1 MGSADPFTRSNSTGW
16 LRRCWTSRIKAATS
30 KRGSTS
36 FRIRISSPRPSSR
49 VRKSRSPSIMLFALL
64 PSASPWRDA
73 VAAHA
78 YHRRAVTAS
87 RPAPVALVLTR
98 PRPLAQSLA
107 RCMSGARLREG
118 AESEEAMNQPWRQPM
133 RHWVVVGAVVAIFG
147 LAGAGSVVAQAA
159 DPIKIGFGM
168 ALTGGLSANGKPALL
183 AMQIWKDDVNKKGG
197 LVGRPVELIFYDDQT
212 NPATVPGIYSKLLDV
227 DKVDLVVSGY
237 GTNLIAPLMPM
248 AMERKLTVIGI
259 FGLANNEK
267 YKYPNY
273 FQISPTGPDPATSTA
288 TGFFELAAK
297 QTPRPQTVALVG
309 ADAEY
314 PQTAMVGARELV
326 KRLGFK
332 TVYDKTYPPST
343 VDYTPIVR
351 AIKATNPDIVFIA
364 SYPPDS
370 VGMLR
375 AAHEVGLQP
384 KIFGG
389 GMVGLQFTSV
399 MTSMG
404 PMLNGIVNYDFWA
417 PEPSMMA
424 VPGIKEFLKEYQA
437 RAEKA
442 GVDPLGYYLPP
453 YSYALVQV
461 LGQAIEATKGLDQ
474 QKLAD
479 YIRAT
484 EFNTIVGKV
493 KFGKNG
499 EWAKWRTLMVQ
510 YQKVQGTGI
519 DQFRGPGKKVVLYPD
534 EFKSGNIVYPYSAA
548 KN

>member
-1 MGSADPFTRSNSTGW
+1 MKRYGTWGILNRALIG
-16 LRRCWTSRIKAATS
+16 ATV
-30 KRGSTS
+30 G
-36 FRIRISSPRPSSR
+36 
-49 VRKSRSPSIMLFALL
+49 
-64 PSASPWRDA
+64 
-73 VAAHA
+73 
-78 YHRRAVTAS
+78 
-87 RPAPVALVLTR
+87 ALVL
-98 PRPLAQSLA
+98 ASGGVFVA
-107 RCMSGARLREG
+107 RG
-118 AESEEAMNQPWRQPM
+118 
-133 RHWVVVGAVVAIFG
+133 
-147 LAGAGSVVAQAA
+147 A

-183 AMQIWKDDVNKKGG
+183 AVQIWKDDVNKRGG
-197 LVGRPVELIFYDDQT
+197 LLGRPVELVYYDDQT
-212 NPATVPGIYSKLLDV
+212 NPATVPGIYTKLLDV
-227 DKVDLVVSGY
+227 DKVDLIISGY
-237 GTNLIAPLMPM
+237 GTNLIAPLMPI
-248 AMERKLTVIGI
+248 AMERKLTILGM

-267 YKYPNY
+267 YRYPNF
-273 FQISPTGPDPATSTA
+273 FQIQPAGPDPQTSTA
-288 TGFFELAAK
+288 IGFFELAAT
-297 QTPRPQTVALVG
+297 QTPRPQTVAIVG

-314 PQTAMVGARELV
+314 PQNALVGARELI
-326 KRLGFK
+326 KKFGFK

-351 AIKATNPDIVFIA
+351 AIKATNADIVFVA

-389 GMVGLQFTSV
+389 GMVGLQFTTV
-399 MTSMG
+399 MTSLG

-417 PEPSMMA
+417 PESTMMF
-424 VPGIKEFLKEYQA
+424 PGIKEFLNEYQA
-437 RAEKA
+437 RAAKA

-461 LGQAIEATKGLDQ
+461 LGQAVDATKSLDQ

-484 EFNTIVGKV
+484 EFNTIVGRV

-499 EWAKWRTLMVQ
+499 EWAKGRTLMVQ
-510 YQKVQGTGI
+510 YQKVHGTGI
-519 DQFRGPGKKVVLYPD
+519 EQFRGPGKKVVLYP
-534 EFKSGNIVYPYSAA
+534 EELKSGAIIYPYSAA

>member
-1 MGSADPFTRSNSTGW
+1 
-16 LRRCWTSRIKAATS
+16 
-30 KRGSTS
+30 
-36 FRIRISSPRPSSR
+36 
-49 VRKSRSPSIMLFALL
+49 
-64 PSASPWRDA
+64 
-73 VAAHA
+73 
-78 YHRRAVTAS
+78 
-87 RPAPVALVLTR
+87 
-98 PRPLAQSLA
+98 
-107 RCMSGARLREG
+107 
-118 AESEEAMNQPWRQPM
+118 M
-133 RHWVVVGAVVAIFG
+133 RHWVLIAAVVGMAV
-147 LAGAGSVVAQAA
+147 LAGAGSFVARAA

-183 AMQIWKDDVNKKGG
+183 ALQIWKDDVNKKGG
-197 LVGRPVELIFYDDQT
+197 LLGRPVELVYYDDQT

-227 DKVDLVVSGY
+227 DKVDLITSGY
-237 GTNLIAPLMPM
+237 GTNLIAPLMPI
-248 AMERKLTVIGI
+248 AMERKLLVMGI

-273 FQISPTGPDPATSTA
+273 FQISPNGPDPETSTPL
-288 TGFFELAAK
+288 GFFELAARQNPK
-297 QTPRPQTVALVG
+297 PQTVAIVG

-314 PQTAMVGARELV
+314 PQNALVGSRDLI
-326 KRLGFK
+326 KKFGFK

-343 VDYTPIVR
+343 VDFTPIVR
-351 AIKATNPDIVFIA
+351 AIKATNPDVVFVA

-384 KIFGG
+384 KLFGG

-399 MTSMG
+399 MASMG

-417 PEPSMMA
+417 PESTMMF
-424 VPGIKEFLKEYQA
+424 PGIKEFFKDYQA

-453 YSYALVQV
+453 YSYAVGQV
-461 LGQAIEATKGLDQ
+461 LGQAIEATKSIDQ

-499 EWAKWRTLMVQ
+499 EWAKGRTLMVQ

-534 EFKSGNIVYPYSAA
+534 ELKSGNIIYPYAAA

>member
-1 MGSADPFTRSNSTGW
+1 MAH
-16 LRRCWTSRIKAATS
+16 
-30 KRGSTS
+30 
-36 FRIRISSPRPSSR
+36 R
-49 VRKSRSPSIMLFALL
+49 VL
-64 PSASPWRDA
+64 
-73 VAAHA
+73 VAA
-78 YHRRAVTAS
+78 VI
-87 RPAPVALVLTR
+87 
-98 PRPLAQSLA
+98 
-107 RCMSGARLREG
+107 
-118 AESEEAMNQPWRQPM
+118 AMI
-133 RHWVVVGAVVAIFG
+133 V
-147 LAGAGSVVAQAA
+147 LAGAGSFVARAA

-183 AMQIWKDDVNKKGG
+183 ALQIWKDDINRKGG
-197 LVGRPVELIFYDDQT
+197 LLGRPVELVYYDDQT
-212 NPATVPGIYSKLLDV
+212 NPATVPGIYTKLLDV

-237 GTNLIAPLMPM
+237 GTNLIAPLMPI
-248 AMERKLTVIGI
+248 AMERKLTIMGI

-273 FQISPTGPDPATSTA
+273 FQISPNGPEPETSTA
-288 TGFFELAAK
+288 LGFFELAAR
-297 QTPRPQTVALVG
+297 QTPKPQTVAIVG

-314 PQTAMVGARELV
+314 PQNALVGARDLI
-326 KRLGFK
+326 KKFGFK

-351 AIKATNPDIVFIA
+351 SIKATNPDVVFVA

-417 PEPSMMA
+417 PESTMMF
-424 VPGIKEFLKEYQA
+424 PGIKEFFKEYQA

-453 YSYALVQV
+453 YSYAVGQV
-461 LGQAIEATKGLDQ
+461 LSQAIEANKGLDQ

-499 EWAKWRTLMVQ
+499 EWAKGRTLMVQ

-519 DQFRGPGKKVVLYPD
+519 DQFRGPGRKVVLYPD
-534 EFKSGNIVYPYSAA
+534 ELKSGNIIYPYAAA

>member
-1 MGSADPFTRSNSTGW
+1 M
-16 LRRCWTSRIKAATS
+16 K
-30 KRGSTS
+30 
-36 FRIRISSPRPSSR
+36 
-49 VRKSRSPSIMLFALL
+49 
-64 PSASPWRDA
+64 
-73 VAAHA
+73 
-78 YHRRAVTAS
+78 
-87 RPAPVALVLTR
+87 
-98 PRPLAQSLA
+98 
-107 RCMSGARLREG
+107 
-118 AESEEAMNQPWRQPM
+118 QPWRP
-133 RHWVVVGAVVAIFG
+133 RVSSWAVVGLVIAAVVLG
-147 LAGAGSVVAQAA
+147 GAGAFVAHAQS
-159 DPIKIGFGM
+159 PIKIGFGM

-183 AMQIWKDDVNKKGG
+183 ALQIWKDDINKKGG
-197 LVGRPVELIFYDDQT
+197 LLGRQVELVFYDDQT

-227 DKVDLVVSGY
+227 DKVDLITSGY
-237 GTNLIAPLMPM
+237 GTNLIAPLMPI
-248 AMERKLTVIGI
+248 AMERKLLVMGI

-273 FQISPTGPDPATSTA
+273 FQISPNGPDPETSTPL
-288 TGFFELAAK
+288 GFFELAARQNPK
-297 QTPRPQTVALVG
+297 PQTVAIVG

-314 PQTAMVGARELV
+314 PQNAMVGARELI
-326 KRLGFK
+326 KRFGFK

-343 VDYTPIVR
+343 TDYTPIVR
-351 AIKATNPDIVFIA
+351 AIKATNPDVVFVA

-384 KIFGG
+384 KLFGG
-389 GMVGLQFTSV
+389 GMVGLMFTSI

-404 PMLNGIVNYDFWA
+404 PMLNGVVNYDFWA
-417 PEPSMMA
+417 PEAPFLAM
-424 VPGIKEFLKEYQA
+424 PGIKEFLKEYQA

-453 YSYALVQV
+453 YSYATGQV
-461 LGQAIEATKGLDQ
+461 LAQAIEATKGLDQ

-499 EWAKWRTLMVQ
+499 EWAKGRTLMVQ
-510 YQKVQGTGI
+510 FQKIQGTGI

-534 EFKSGNIVYPYSAA
+534 EFKSGTIIYPYSAA